1 MSNLVKIDAES
12 ISFENDLDKP
22 LLGAVV
28 KDPTVVGIA
37 YFMGAIGLCF
47 VPGFGVIS
55 AIALSALGAMD
66 VVATLSA
73 DQEEEKTL
81 TFDKSAKTTARLETE
96 QRVIAPV
103 RPGTA
108 PQQPQAP
115 APIVAYD
122 KDKYTQPSPWGAPV
136 KGPDV
141 QPLPANSPRNVPATP
156 SGMPSPAEY
165 RATNQLVTE
174 RLQALGVSE
183 DELLNQA
190 EAQLITPTVPQKAS
204 PDLARIMATPDA
216 DGYYRSRLL
225 TARTRTGKGLVTLAA
240 LTILRTELGLDVELF
255 CIDAKDDPNEAH
267 RWSVI
272 PSVNRYQF
280 SGRAPNVDPADIKA
294 EVDRITTA
302 FYYSKSKY
310 SFLVI
315 SELKILMSVL
325 SRAGRNAQRDFSSFV
340 SAQACG
346 GASSHQYVWIDTNV
360 VGLAENGF
368 NGAGDRDAFELDWL
382 VKEDKQK
389 QITGHQSFVGDAR
402 IPSKVFSLS
411 GRAFS
416 STSIEGWHPV
426 PTTYNELDKTLR
438 DAAPPVVSLP
448 TIAENLPEA
457 TDKEAEDLA
466 FVCNAALKSLGA
478 ISQPL
483 ESIAATHSGIQAML
497 TTPSLKPSL
506 VAALYKAN
514 DLGLLRVIELG
525 GSFTIGAI
533 RNEKQQRRI

>member
-1 MSNLVKIDAES
+1 MNNLVKLDTES

-37 YFMGAIGLCF
+37 YFCGALGLCF
-47 VPGFGVIS
+47 VPGFGLLS

-73 DQEEEKTL
+73 DDAEEKTL
-81 TFDKSAKTTARLETE
+81 TFAKPARTTARL
-96 QRVIAPV
+96 QNGVRAIAPV
-103 RPGTA
+103 RPDSEPHQHAA
-108 PQQPQAP
+108 PP
-115 APIVAYD
+115 VGAYD

-136 KGPDV
+136 KGPDA
-141 QPLPANSPRNVPATP
+141 QPLPTTPRTAPAP
-156 SGMPSPAEY
+156 SGMPTPAEY
-165 RATNQLVTE
+165 REANQLVTA
-174 RLQALGVSE
+174 RLQALGMDE

-190 EAQLITPTVPQKAS
+190 EAQPIQAIAPVKPS
-204 PDLARIMATPDA
+204 PDLARIMATPDK

-225 TARTRTGKGLVTLAA
+225 TARTRTGKGLVTLMA
-240 LTILRTELGLDVELF
+240 LNILLAELGAAVELF

-267 RWSVI
+267 RWSII
-272 PSVNRYQF
+272 PSANRYQF
-280 SGRAPNVDPADIKA
+280 SGRAPNVDPAKVKS

-310 SFLVI
+310 KFLVI

-325 SRAGRNAQRDFSSFV
+325 NRAGKNAQRDFSSFV

-382 VKEDKQK
+382 VTEEKQK
-389 QITGHQSFVGDAR
+389 QITGHQSFVGSAR
-402 IPSKVFSLS
+402 IPPKVFSLS

-416 STSIEGWHPV
+416 STSVEGWHPV

-438 DAAPPVVSLP
+438 EVAPPVISLP
-448 TIAENLPEA
+448 TVAEDLPEA
-457 TDKEAEDLA
+457 TDKEVEDLA

-483 ESIAATHSGIQAML
+483 ENIAAIHSGIQAML

-506 VAALYKAN
+506 VSALNKAGAT
-514 DLGLLRVIELG
+514 GLLRVAEVG
-525 GSFTIGAI
+525 GQFTIGAV